1 MAMAASPANDTERA
15 AQSVLIVDDVS
26 MNLEIITA
34 QLEKRGYVA
43 LVARSGQEAVERAE
57 SAHPDLILLDVVMP
71 GIDGFET
78 CRRLKQSEATRDI
91 PVIFMTALTAID
103 DKLEGFRVGAVDY
116 VTKPLNV
123 AEVATRV
130 DTHLALEALRQ
141 RQAAQNR
148 QLRQEIDARELDMR
162 AKREEAREDERKHIA
177 RELHDELGQHLSAIR
192 LELAYARMRWG
203 TDNPELREKV
213 ESMQKSIDGVIDVVR
228 DLVARLRP
236 TVLDL
241 GIASALE
248 WLVCE
253 FREASRVRCNFQVDA
268 RADELSPLQT
278 SIVFRLVQE
287 SLTNIG
293 RHAHARHVQVSLQR
307 RSTAYVLTV
316 SDDGL
321 GFDPKDVG
329 IKSLGIEG
337 MRERAADARRPARS
351 AHGAWQGHEHRGHV
365 SDPRRCRLSGR
376 RSAIPDPPPNRWFAI
391 RNAQITTHV
400 RSRACEVRR

>member
-1 MAMAASPANDTERA
+1 MAAGAANDA
-15 AQSVLIVDDVS
+15 AAAASILVVDDAS
-26 MNLEIITA
+26 INLEIITA
-34 QLEKRGYVA
+34 ELKRRGHIA
-43 LVARSGQEAVERAE
+43 LVARNGQEAVERAN
-57 SAHPDLILLDVVMP
+57 SAHPNLILLDVVMP

-91 PVIFMTALTAID
+91 PVIFMTALTATD
-103 DKLEGFRVGAVDY
+103 DKIEGFRVGAVDY

-123 AEVATRV
+123 VEVATRV
-130 DTHLALEALRQ
+130 DTHLALDALRQ

-148 QLRQEIDARELDMR
+148 QLRQEIDAREQDMR

-192 LELAYARMRWG
+192 LELSYTRMRWG

-213 ESMQKSIDGVIDVVR
+213 ESMQTSIDGVIDLVR

-241 GIASALE
+241 GITSALE
-248 WLVCE
+248 WLICE
-253 FREASRVRCNFQVDA
+253 FRASSRVRCDFRIDAQVG
-268 RADELSPLQT
+268 ELSPLQT

-293 RHAHARHVQVSLQR
+293 RHAHARNVQVSLQQQAV
-307 RSTAYVLTV
+307 AYVLTV
-316 SDDGL
+316 RDDGL
-321 GFDPKDVG
+321 GFDPTKIG

-337 MRERAADARRPARS
+337 MRERAQMLD
-351 AHGAWQGHEHRGHV
+351 G
-365 SDPRRCRLSGR
+365 RLDLRTEPGKGTD
-376 RSAIPDPPPNRWFAI
+376 IVVTFPI
-391 RNAQITTHV
+391 NA
-400 RSRACEVRR
+400 AAA

>member
-1 MAMAASPANDTERA
+1 MATAASPANDAERA
-15 AQSVLIVDDVS
+15 TRSILIVDDVS
-26 MNLEIITA
+26 MNLEIIAT

-43 LVARSGQEAVERAE
+43 LVARSGQEAVERANLT
-57 SAHPDLILLDVVMP
+57 HPDLILLDVVMP

-78 CRRLKQSEATRDI
+78 CRRLKQNEATRDI
-91 PVIFMTALTAID
+91 PVIFMTALTATD
-103 DKLEGFRVGAVDY
+103 DKIEGFRVGAVDY

-123 AEVATRV
+123 MEVATRV
-130 DTHLALEALRQ
+130 DTHLALDALRQ

-148 QLRQEIDARELDMR
+148 QLRQEIDAREQDLR

-192 LELAYARMRWG
+192 LELSYARMRWG

-241 GIASALE
+241 GITSALD

-253 FREASRVRCNFQVDA
+253 FRASSRVRCDFHVDA
-268 RADELSPLQT
+268 QVGELSPLQT

-293 RHAHARHVQVSLQR
+293 RHANARNVQVSLQR
-307 RSTAYVLTV
+307 RSAAYVLTV
-316 SDDGL
+316 RDDGL
-321 GFDPKDVG
+321 GFDPTKVG
-329 IKSLGIEG
+329 IRSLGLEG
-337 MRERAADARRPARS
+337 MRERAQMLD
-351 AHGAWQGHEHRGHV
+351 G
-365 SDPRRCRLSGR
+365 RLDLRAEPGKGTN
-376 RSAIPDPPPNRWFAI
+376 IKVTFPL
-391 RNAQITTHV
+391 NA
-400 RSRACEVRR
+400 AAA